1 MRRFGSVGTCSNA
14 LSSGPIDGSVPGSEL
29 LEALL
34 MVSSLFGAADAAGAE
49 AAGWARRR
57 DQSWHGIDCV
67 RAARSQA
74 SQAIGAKEGARLG
87 ASCHAQQ

>member
-1 MRRFGSVGTCSNA
+1 M
-14 LSSGPIDGSVPGSEL
+14 LISSLWGPIDGSVPGSEL

-34 MVSSLFGAADAAGAE
+34 VVSSLVGAADAAGAE
-49 AAGWARRR
+49 AAGWAGGR

-74 SQAIGAKEGARLG
+74 AEAIGAKEGARLG